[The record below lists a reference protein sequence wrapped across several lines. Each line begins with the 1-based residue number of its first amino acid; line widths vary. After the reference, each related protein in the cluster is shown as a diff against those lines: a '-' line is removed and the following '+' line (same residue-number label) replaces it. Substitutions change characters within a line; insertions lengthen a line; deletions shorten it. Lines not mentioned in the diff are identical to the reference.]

1 MNMNFPLT
9 DFNTFMF
16 NYVQTDYSYFKE
28 WMGERIPISDQP
40 EEKEE
45 WNNWFIAN
53 ELKVRIIGFEGYD
66 EMRDGMEVEELM
78 SI

>member
-1 MNMNFPLT
+1 
-9 DFNTFMF
+9 
-16 NYVQTDYSYFKE
+16 
-28 WMGERIPISDQP
+28 MGERIPISDQDI
-40 EEKEE
+40 EKEE